1 MSAHTAI
8 GRHAGLTNDEIQ
20 LNRRGTSGD
29 AKAAAAVAFAKA
41 LNDSVGDVTAAEFD
55 AARAAGLTDG
65 EIVEIIGTVALNI
78 YTNILNKATRVDI
91 DFPKV
96 ALFSVEEH
104 AVA

>member
-1 MSAHTAI
+1 MPPT
-8 GRHAGLTNDEIQ
+8 E
-20 LNRRGTSGD
+20 RRPGD
-29 AKAAAAVAFAKA
+29 
-41 LNDSVGDVTAAEFD
+41 SR
-55 AARAAGLTDG
+55 AARAAALTDG
-65 EIVEIIGTVALNI
+65 VIVEIIGTVALHI